1 MIDKKAGIISGL
13 FVYLVCCKMKRM
25 LQKPRLS
32 YSLSAS
38 LLFLLIALEILFT
51 TFLRSTFLSPA
62 WNGFF
67 LFLLSMLIG
76 LFPFLIHTETPVSKT
91 FLNERSKEQL
101 KYIWWAAIAVCF
113 IFWARNLNLHPVN
126 VQESD
131 IIPQIETLVKR
142 HQHGS
147 FPYSI
152 ITEWGY
158 DFFPTYLPLTWGPFH
173 LTEFMMIDYRYLVF
187 AGWMLLLLV
196 FSQKLL
202 QQFADDVVHLYLFVL
217 MQFIFW
223 GYLLYADLSLMR
235 TVELLIGAYYAFF
248 LLSVEKGK
256 WWTMGLALILCLL
269 SRYSLVLWLPFFFL
283 LLWKE
288 KGISDV
294 LKCVAVIA
302 GGILLLY
309 VIPFLSNDID
319 IFFRGIN
326 TYTIAG
332 LGEWKG
338 QSWQAAGEKPFQL
351 FRGTGLAALFYDNSS
366 APVEQKLEQ
375 FKQIHLWASLLT
387 VMLLAAWYWLKLRPQ
402 KMPLQL
408 IAAASLKIYLAVF
421 YGFVLIPYVY
431 LYIVPLISSVF
442 VLYYLRQHSKI
453 SQSFA

>member
-1 MIDKKAGIISGL
+1 M
-13 FVYLVCCKMKRM
+13 
-25 LQKPRLS
+25 
-32 YSLSAS
+32 
-38 LLFLLIALEILFT
+38 IALEILFT
-51 TFLRSTFLSPA
+51 TFLRSTIFSAA

-67 LFLLSMLIG
+67 LFFLSLLIG
-76 LFPFLIHTETPVSKT
+76 LFPFFIQTNTPVSKAA
-91 FLNERSKEQL
+91 LSAKSIQRL
-101 KYIWWAAIAVCF
+101 KYIWWGAIAVCF
-113 IFWARNLNLHPVN
+113 VFWARNLNLHPVRI
-126 VQESD
+126 QDSD
-131 IIPQIETLVKR
+131 VIPQIEMLVKR
-142 HQHGS
+142 HQQGS

-158 DFFPTYLPLTWGPFH
+158 DFFPTYPPLTWAPFH
-173 LTEFMMIDYRYLVF
+173 VTEFMMVDYRYLVF
-187 AGWMLLLLV
+187 AGWMLLLLA
-196 FSQKLL
+196 FSQRLL
-202 QQFADDVVHLYLFVL
+202 QQFADNLVHLYLFVL
-217 MQFIFW
+217 LQLIFW

-248 LLSVEKGK
+248 LFSIEKGK
-256 WWTMGLALILCLL
+256 WWVMGLALLICLL

-288 KGISDV
+288 KGFAVV
-294 LKCVAVIA
+294 LKSVAVIA
-302 GGILLLY
+302 AGVLLLY

-319 IFFRGIN
+319 IFFRGVK

-338 QSWQAAGEKPFQL
+338 QSWQAPGEKPFQL
-351 FRGTGLAALFYDNSS
+351 FRGTGLAALFYEGSS

-375 FKQIHLWASLLT
+375 FKQIHLWVSLAT
-387 VMLLAAWYWLKLRPQ
+387 VLLLSAGYWLKLRKQ

-442 VLYYLRQHSKI
+442 VLYYLMQHSKT
-453 SQSFA
+453 SQNSAWQ